1 MLTISLDR
9 LGDLLEKAAEIDL
22 ILPVP
27 TDDDEAGTT
36 AVEQMTVE
44 DVVADAEYQDLLQSL
59 KALPPN
65 EQYELLALGLLG
77 RNDAGADEW
86 QAMLEQARA
95 LQEEDILEEVARII
109 LLTDEIETALDHLGI
124 DLDNDDD
131 EPSEE
136 GPEEEEEEE

>member
-27 TDDDEAGTT
+27 TDDEEAGST
-36 AVEQMTVE
+36 AVEQMIVE
-44 DVVADAEYQDLLQSL
+44 DVVADAAYQDLLQSL

-86 QAMLEQARA
+86 QAMLDEARA
-95 LQEEDILEEVARII
+95 LHAEDILGEVARIM
-109 LLTDEIETALDHLGI
+109 LLTDEIETALDNLGI
-124 DLDNDDD
+124 DLDSDDE

-136 GPEEEEEEE
+136 GPEEEDE

>member
-27 TDDDEAGTT
+27 TDDDEAATT
-36 AVEQMTVE
+36 AVEQMIVE
-44 DVVADAEYQDLLQSL
+44 DVVADAAYQDLLQSL
-59 KALPPN
+59 KALPTN

-86 QAMLEQARA
+86 QEMLEQARA
-95 LQEEDILEEVARII
+95 LHEEDILEEVARIM

-124 DLDNDDD
+124 DLDSDDD
-131 EPSEE
+131 ELSEE
-136 GPEEEEEEE
+136 GPEEEEE